1 MALTRVAVFAG
12 SHWIVGFLHTDG
24 RRLNEVANDRASE
37 FFSLVDARVH
47 HGPDL
52 RTPMTTLPRM
62 VVPKAAVTLIASLS
76 DRHEAPEKRRTYL
89 QKKLVFP
96 VFVTVNGSDV
106 TGHMHL
112 TSRIDPVALLVRM
125 AAEGAAFFAVAD
137 AEVTQLPML
146 GGSELAPVVL
156 VARTAI
162 TGCYLADT
170 PI

>member
-12 SHWIVGFLHTDG
+12 SHWIVGSLQTDG

-37 FFSLVDARVH
+37 FFSIVDARVH

-52 RTPMTTLPRM
+52 RQPMTTLPRM
-62 VVPKAAVTLIASLS
+62 VVPKSAVTLIASLS

-106 TGHMHL
+106 TGHLHL
-112 TSRIDPVALLVRM
+112 GSRVDPVALLVRM
-125 AAEGAAFFAVAD
+125 AAEGATFFAVSD
-137 AEVTQLPML
+137 AEVTQLPVL
-146 GGSELAPVVL
+146 GGGDLAPVVL
-156 VARTAI
+156 IARTAV
-162 TGCYLADT
+162 TGCYLAEA
-170 PI
+170 PL